1 MVQSKAAT
9 VDAYLA
15 EADPARLPW
24 LLRIRDVARA
34 NLPDPVEEMQWGM
47 PAYSV
52 DGRAIFAFASQKQ
65 HVSIYLTGIKVPEQH
80 ADAVARLDH
89 GKGCIRFRKPESIDF
104 DLLAA
109 LLRDGYQPVSS

>member
-15 EADPARLPW
+15 EADPARQPW
-24 LLRIRDVARA
+24 LVRIREVARA
-34 NLPDPVEEMQWGM
+34 NLPGHVEAMQWGM
-47 PAYSV
+47 PAYSI

-65 HVSIYLTGIKVPEQH
+65 HVALYLTGITVPAQYEE
-80 ADAVARLDH
+80 ALSRLDH

-104 DLLAA
+104 NLLAA
-109 LLRDGYQPVSS
+109 LLREGGPPVSP